1 MTWEGTA
8 TDNRM
13 VRSLPPLCHQLLGP
27 VPLVPTTYTLSPSW
41 VQTSYV
47 NYGRTLAQELSPLG

>member
-1 MTWEGTA
+1 MTGEGTP

-13 VRSLPPLCHQLLGP
+13 IRSLPPLCHQLLGL
-27 VPLVPTTYTLSPSW
+27 VLLVPTTSTLSPSW
-41 VQTSYV
+41 VQTSYA